1 MKMSEEEI
9 AELKKNLEHREGV
22 LSSMETVRIQLE
34 RKVHELQGQLHGC
47 TCGSKDVV
55 AASGEQRGSVGADG
69 KVEDEE
75 ERELVGMVVD
85 LIKSDTFLR

>member
-1 MKMSEEEI
+1 MNEEEI

-47 TCGSKDVV
+47 SCGSKDV
-55 AASGEQRGSVGADG
+55 AASGEQRGSAGADG

-85 LIKSDTFLR
+85 LIKNDTFLR